1 MAHEEVLVRK
11 LISISIDTLDVELDI
26 EFREEY
32 VEAPKGETQEG
43 NN

>member
-26 EFREEY
+26 EFQEEY